1 MSVARCAHC
10 GAPLELAEGARR
22 AKCGYCQHDQDVSSL
37 VKAVERP
44 SQQASAGSRY
54 TVGQPVLCEW
64 RGKWWPASIVEV
76 LGDDRVRVEGLNM
89 VKKSQKPNPQ
99 AGVAGGLVEREA
111 PLHISNVLLFNP
123 ATQKGDRVGF
133 KTLANGKKVRIFKS
147 NKEVVDA

>member
-1 MSVARCAHC
+1 MNKIRKGDQVVVIAGRNKGRR
-10 GAPLELAEGARR
+10 GA
-22 AKCGYCQHDQDVSSL
+22 V
-37 VKAVERP
+37 
-44 SQQASAGSRY
+44 
-54 TVGQPVLCEW
+54 
-64 RGKWWPASIVEV
+64 IEV